1 MQEKLTLLEQQHR
14 VDWRDKTF
22 EDLFDISGT
31 KSLDAGKLKFV
42 DKGINFVG
50 RISENNGIQGRIT
63 KQLFEPNKPF
73 TITATV
79 IGNYKYVKYQK
90 EPYYVSQ
97 NINKLTPK
105 FEINDSLAQF
115 FIAYIQKFVS
125 LWDGQQGGY
134 KLSDIKAHSIKI
146 PYKNGT
152 IAFDYIN
159 DFVATLEAERL
170 ATLEAY
176 LNVTGLNNVA
186 MSAAERASLAS
197 LDKVPLDLRLQPLS
211 ESGQRSEAE
220 IGEAAMLDWRPVKFD
235 KLFNHIQ
242 QGARLTKAD
251 QKAGSIPFV
260 MSGVTDTGVVGYISN
275 PVREFPKNS
284 LTIDIF
290 GNSFY
295 RSYDFGASDDV
306 GVFWNDAVKFDKYQM
321 LFLTAVINKALSR
334 KYDYGH
340 KLRASQTT
348 NFEILL
354 PVSAEGTP
362 DFDFMS
368 NLMRAMQKVVI
379 KGVVEWADKRVE
391 KTKGVIAISR

>member
-1 MQEKLTLLEQQHR
+1 
-14 VDWRDKTF
+14 
-22 EDLFDISGT
+22 
-31 KSLDAGKLKFV
+31 
-42 DKGINFVG
+42 
-50 RISENNGIQGRIT
+50 
-63 KQLFEPNKPF
+63 
-73 TITATV
+73 
-79 IGNYKYVKYQK
+79 
-90 EPYYVSQ
+90 
-97 NINKLTPK
+97 
-105 FEINDSLAQF
+105 
-115 FIAYIQKFVS
+115 
-125 LWDGQQGGY
+125 
-134 KLSDIKAHSIKI
+134 
-146 PYKNGT
+146 
-152 IAFDYIN
+152 
-159 DFVATLEAERL
+159 
-170 ATLEAY
+170 
-176 LNVTGLNNVA
+176 
-186 MSAAERASLAS
+186 
-197 LDKVPLDLRLQPLS
+197 
-211 ESGQRSEAE
+211 
-220 IGEAAMLDWRPVKFD
+220 MLDWRPVKFD